1 MVAGI
6 VCEYNPFH
14 NGHNY
19 HINETRKK
27 ADYVVCVMSGNFV
40 QRGDC
45 AYLDKWTRAK
55 LAILHG
61 ADLVIDLPVPWS
73 NASAE
78 TFARGSVGLLGAF
91 GVDLLSFGSETNDL
105 EMLEKCADIHSDPT
119 VISTT
124 KELMTQGET
133 YPSALCK
140 ATEKIYGEALA
151 KALSLANS
159 TLAVEYIKAS
169 KKLGYSF
176 EFLPIK
182 RYGTHH
188 DSDKISSHTA
198 SASKI
203 RGMGICEDIKD
214 VVSETTY
221 EALLSLQKDSLA
233 PCSLL
238 NSERAILACLR
249 EIKKDDYALYIS
261 DTQGLATRIYESV
274 RTAQSLQEL
283 YENAKSK
290 NYTLSRIRREILALY
305 LKIEKELSNG
315 IPPYIRVLAASEN
328 GLTLLSKTKSRATL
342 PIVTKHS
349 EMLALDERGRKVY
362 DLQCS
367 SADKFALCSKKIREC
382 GLEQKNSMIVVK

>member
-14 NGHNY
+14 NGHKY
-19 HINETRKK
+19 HISETKKK
-27 ADYVVCVMSGNFV
+27 ANYVVCVMSGNFV

-55 LAILHG
+55 LAVIHG

-91 GVDLLSFGSETNDL
+91 GVDMISFGSETDDL
-105 EMLEKCADIHSDPT
+105 ELLKKCADIHSDQT
-119 VISTT
+119 VITT
-124 KELMTQGET
+124 AKELMAKGET

-140 ATEKIYGEALA
+140 ATEKLYGMTVAHI
-151 KALSLANS
+151 LSTANN
-159 TLAVEYIKAS
+159 TLATEYIKAT
-169 KKLGYSF
+169 KNLGYSF

-188 DSDKISSHTA
+188 DSDKISSNTA

-203 RGMGICEDIKD
+203 RNMGICEDIRE

-221 EALLSLQKDSLA
+221 KTLLSLQGQALA
-233 PCSLL
+233 PCSLS
-238 NSERAILACLR
+238 NCERAILSCLR
-249 EIKKDDYALYIS
+249 EIKKEDYDLYIS

-274 RTAQSLQEL
+274 RTAESLREL
-283 YENAKSK
+283 YEKAKSK
-290 NYTLSRIRREILALY
+290 NYTLSRIRREILSLY
-305 LKIEKELSNG
+305 LKTEKELSYG
-315 IPPYIRVLAASEN
+315 VPPYIRVLAASEN
-328 GLTLLSKTKSRATL
+328 GLTLLSEAKERVTL

-349 EMLALDERGRKVY
+349 EMFNLNETARRIY
-362 DLQCS
+362 DIQCS
-367 SADKFALCSKKIREC
+367 STDKFALCSKKIREC
-382 GLEQKNSMIVVK
+382 GLEQKSSMFVVK

>member
-19 HINETRKK
+19 HITETKKK
-27 ADYVVCVMSGNFV
+27 ADYIVCVMSGNFV

-55 LAILHG
+55 LAVLHG

-78 TFARGSVGLLGAF
+78 TFARGSIGLLGAF
-91 GVDLLSFGSETNDL
+91 GVDIISFGSETDDIGQL
-105 EMLEKCADIHSDPT
+105 KKCADIHSDPV
-119 VISTT
+119 VITAS
-124 KELMTQGET
+124 KEFMMQGNT

-140 ATEKIYGEALA
+140 ATEKFYGRKTADI
-151 KALSLANS
+151 LSTANN
-159 TLAVEYIKAS
+159 TLAVEYIKAAKS
-169 KKLGYSF
+169 LGF
-176 EFLPIK
+176 TFDFLTVK

-188 DSDKISSHTA
+188 DSNEITTNTA

-203 RGMGICEDIKD
+203 RSMGICNDITGVISPATFEVLK
-214 VVSETTY
+214 
-221 EALLSLQKDSLA
+221 SLQQENLA
-233 PCSLL
+233 PCSLS
-238 NSERAILACLR
+238 NCERAILSCLR

-274 RTAQSLQEL
+274 RTAESLQML

-290 NYTLSRIRREILALY
+290 NYTLSRIRREFLSLY
-305 LKIEKELSNG
+305 LKIEKDLSSG
-315 IPPYIRVLAASEN
+315 IPPYIRILAANEK
-328 GLTLLSKTKSRATL
+328 GLTLLGKTKDKATL
-342 PIVTKHS
+342 PVVTKHS
-349 EMLALDERGRKVY
+349 EMLTLGEKAKKIY

-367 SADKFALCSKKIREC
+367 STDKFALCSKKIREC
-382 GLEQKNSMIVVK
+382 GLEQKKSMIILK